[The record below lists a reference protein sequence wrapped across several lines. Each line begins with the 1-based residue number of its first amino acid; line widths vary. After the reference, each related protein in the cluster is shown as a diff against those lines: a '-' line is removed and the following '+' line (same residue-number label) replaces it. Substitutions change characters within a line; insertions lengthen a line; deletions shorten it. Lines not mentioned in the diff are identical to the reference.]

1 MPQMAVKIDLSASS
15 PAFIPE
21 QAFVVFVS
29 CVVRERLSKVTP
41 WDTFTCQL
49 TSHPFMPQQS
59 SIRAWVSCTTHC
71 TIHHC
76 TVLVVFFFFYSLLS
90 GSLAL
95 SLTRCECID
104 SQSTLTKWKQAAH
117 LCPRQ
122 ARRAYNQNNI
132 KWLKK
137 ERDGDLPYQWN
148 RWEIMQL
155 GGVPKTQTW
164 MQRGKLTRQRFAFPL
179 NNINVNAHFLSKKWK
194 FNKATL
200 CLWLE

>member
-41 WDTFTCQL
+41 WDTFTCHL

-59 SIRAWVSCTTHC
+59 SIRAWVRCTTHC

-137 ERDGDLPYQWN
+137 ERDGDLPYQ
-148 RWEIMQL
+148 
-155 GGVPKTQTW
+155 
-164 MQRGKLTRQRFAFPL
+164 
-179 NNINVNAHFLSKKWK
+179 
-194 FNKATL
+194 
-200 CLWLE
+200 